1 MHNEQVK
8 ICNIRE
14 ISGLFMVIVSVPLG
28 CRYFTAVHPDV
39 YVIVITNLAETS
51 LPARYIKIPQ

>member
-1 MHNEQVK
+1 MYIK
-8 ICNIRE
+8 E
-14 ISGLFMVIVSVPLG
+14 ISGLFMVIVRVPLG